1 MITITNNEVMDDMDL
16 VMKKALTE
24 LRRGH
29 VSRFAIHVKATSTQ
43 GLYFWDS
50 RFPEP
55 THTNNLGFIARI
67 YKETDGEDVTYTVES
82 KAIKNNKYASYNEK
96 RHRLST
102 KTPTKLLQNMKKYIT
117 SLNDKDIADHTQ
129 HEQERGRDDYESKLR
144 DEWYYSTPS
153 SGTLAMMEEVMQ
165 MKQLGIVPVTPI
177 LKAFYDKL
185 PQFEEYKLATD
196 KKPKQLQVF
205 LQPDESVSIYDGTQ
219 STLHMSMSECPDN
232 IQQAVAMLNLM
243 EPGSY
248 IPNVGTRTKK
258 GSIYWVEVFE
268 D

>member
-1 MITITNNEVMDDMDL
+1 MITITNNEAMDDMDL

-29 VSRFAIHVKATSTQ
+29 VSRFAINAKATSTQ

-102 KTPTKLLQNMKKYIT
+102 KTPVKLLQHMKKYIT
-117 SLNDKDIADHTQ
+117 PFSDEAIAAHTQ
-129 HEQERGRDDYESKLR
+129 YEQEKGRDDYESKLR

-153 SGTLAMMEEVMQ
+153 SSTLAMMEEVMQ

-248 IPNVGTRTKK
+248 IPNVGTRTKR
-258 GSIYWVEVFE
+258 GSIYWVEVF
-268 D
+268 DN